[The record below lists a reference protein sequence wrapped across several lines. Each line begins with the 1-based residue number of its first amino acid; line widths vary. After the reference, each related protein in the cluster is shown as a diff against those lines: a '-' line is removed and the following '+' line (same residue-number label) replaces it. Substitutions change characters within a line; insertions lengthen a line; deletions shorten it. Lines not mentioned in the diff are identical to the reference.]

1 MRLLLQNIKGLTF
14 LGHTVDMQ
22 VTAYI
27 GCYTSSSRVGRS
39 PLYERAANRAVPR
52 NNRGNET
59 SHGQCQASMQGSMA
73 KRRRQLAH
81 TGVTGSAIA
90 NMINLHRGKQT
101 VDPIKSTG
109 STWQSPR
116 PLCRFRS
123 QCQSSSSFS

>member
-1 MRLLLQNIKGLTF
+1 
-14 LGHTVDMQ
+14 MQ

-27 GCYTSSSRVGRS
+27 GCYISSSRVGRS

-52 NNRGNET
+52 NNRGHET
-59 SHGQCQASMQGSMA
+59 SHGQCQASMQGSMT

-109 STWQSPR
+109 PTWQSPAHSVVSVLDASL
-116 PLCRFRS
+116 PVVSADSYSESCSKTFTQL
-123 QCQSSSSFS
+123 SSS

>member
-1 MRLLLQNIKGLTF
+1 
-14 LGHTVDMQ
+14 MQ

-27 GCYTSSSRVGRS
+27 GCYISSSRVGRS
-39 PLYERAANRAVPR
+39 ALYERAANRAVPR
-52 NNRGNET
+52 NNRGARN
-59 SHGQCQASMQGSMA
+59 QCHASMQSSMA

-123 QCQSSSSFS
+123 QCQSSSSFSYSESCSKTFTQLSSSYTFR